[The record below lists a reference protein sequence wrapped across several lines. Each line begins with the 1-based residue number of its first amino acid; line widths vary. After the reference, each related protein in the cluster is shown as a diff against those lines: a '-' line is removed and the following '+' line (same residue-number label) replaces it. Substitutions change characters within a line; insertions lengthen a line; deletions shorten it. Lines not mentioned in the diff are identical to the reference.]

1 MNEIG
6 NMMPELHEMSETL
19 GKAMQGFA
27 NMLEQYVDDELTRS
41 ERDIKGD
48 YLLQMRE
55 NPKLKRSLR
64 VR

>member
-6 NMMPELHEMSETL
+6 NTMPEPT
-19 GKAMQGFA
+19 FA
-27 NMLEQYVDDELTRS
+27 EKVNEICDIIEQYVDDELARS
-41 ERDIKGD
+41 EQDIKGD
-48 YLLQMRE
+48 YIKQMRE

>member
-6 NMMPELHEMSETL
+6 NTMPELHEMSETL